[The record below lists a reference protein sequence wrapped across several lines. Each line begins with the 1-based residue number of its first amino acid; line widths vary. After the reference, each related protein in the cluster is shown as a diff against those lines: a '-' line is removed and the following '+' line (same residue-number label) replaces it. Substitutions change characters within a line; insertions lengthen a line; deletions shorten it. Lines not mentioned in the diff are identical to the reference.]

1 MKEKKRAKIGKIVNW
16 ILVVIIIVSIG
27 SVLVP
32 MSLVSEDKRRH
43 METVAVP
50 LIEALD
56 RYREANKSYPESLD
70 ELVPMYLPDIPSC
83 NPKSSTQGLG
93 YFIDKD
99 SGEYDLTCGIGMMFL
114 KRQYSSKTREWETL
128 D

>member
-1 MKEKKRAKIGKIVNW
+1 MKDKKRAKIGKIVSW
-16 ILVVIIIVSIG
+16 IIVVLIIVIIGYVVGTMLSE
-27 SVLVP
+27 
-32 MSLVSEDKRRH
+32 SEDKRRH

-99 SGEYDLTCGIGMMFL
+99 SGEYDLTCYIGMMFL